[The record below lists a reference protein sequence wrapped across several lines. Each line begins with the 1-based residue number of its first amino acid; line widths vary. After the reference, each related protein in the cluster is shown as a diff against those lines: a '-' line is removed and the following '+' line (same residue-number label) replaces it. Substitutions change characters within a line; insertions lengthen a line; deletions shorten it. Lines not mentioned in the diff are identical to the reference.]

1 MSEDGIAP
9 GWYPDPIDK
18 SVQRYWDG
26 EQWIGRPIPV
36 DATPPETPPEPEPE
50 PARALAEPDMIP
62 AQESPGTVGPG
73 EPGAGQPP
81 DSRSPQHPG
90 EPAPGQRPSQ
100 LAPPV
105 AVENVHMG
113 TRTLVHGKPLAPLS
127 ARFMARFVDILAV
140 LGLNILVN
148 GWFVYQWWLEMAPV
162 YAETQRWLAG
172 QIPEQPAPTDRAA
185 SLQWAIMLIGL
196 GLWFAYEVPG
206 VASQGQTFGKR
217 LFEVKVIRYD
227 GNNPGFRAAFGRW
240 LFLSS
245 PMLLLICLA
254 PLLVVN
260 LLWCTWDRPLRQCL
274 HDKFGRTVVIQAD
287 RAAAAADDET
297 RDQADTRT

>member
-26 EQWIGRPIPV
+26 EQWIGSPIPV
-36 DATPPETPPEPEPE
+36 DATPPDTPPEPEPE
-50 PARALAEPDMIP
+50 SPPAEPARSP
-62 AQESPGTVGPG
+62 AQESPAAAGPGLGEPGPSRTPRPG
-73 EPGAGQPP
+73 EPV
-81 DSRSPQHPG
+81 
-90 EPAPGQRPSQ
+90 PGQRPSQ
-100 LAPPV
+100 LTPPV

-140 LGLNILVN
+140 VGLNILVN

-162 YAETQRWLAG
+162 YADTQRWLAG
-172 QIPEQPAPTDRAA
+172 QLSEQPAPTDRAA

-196 GLWFAYEVPG
+196 GLWFAYEVPA

-227 GNNPGFRAAFGRW
+227 GNDPGFRAAFARW

-254 PLLVVN
+254 PLLVAN

-287 RAAAAADDET
+287 RTNAAADDET